1 MVTVGEVMTRDPVML
16 GAGSTLR
23 EALWTMRD
31 RGISSVLVVPQPGS
45 AEYGILTM
53 RDVIAKHE
61 VVFWAVNVL
70 GGFVAGVF
78 SAVLILALG
87 DRFREASPGS
97 TRIATEF
104 GVFGAAAFAS
114 AAIVRQVGFA
124 SLTGVYRA
132 TSAGGAAAFYAMNGV
147 VDALIALSGIAMG
160 FGVLLLGSVMVKS
173 GRYASVGTLSVVAGA
188 AMVLGGFI
196 NNVYFYM
203 ASSVATIVW
212 LTWTAL
218 SLRAEVGPAL
228 FNFVVKRNGRRAAKA
243 A

>member
-1 MVTVGEVMTRDPVML
+1 MDNLRRLGGEAGVLAGIAMAWLFL
-16 GAGSTLR
+16 GL
-23 EALWTMRD
+23 
-31 RGISSVLVVPQPGS
+31 VLVFPS
-45 AEYGILTM
+45 AGLSLADQANPHRYISFIG
-53 RDVIAKHE
+53 KHE
-61 VVFWAVNVL
+61 AVFWAVNVL

-124 SLTGVYRA
+124 SLTGIYRA
-132 TSAGGAAAFYAMNGV
+132 TSTGGAAAFYAMNGV
-147 VDALIALSGIAMG
+147 VDAFIALSGIAMG
-160 FGVLLLGSVMVKS
+160 IGVLLLGNVMVKS
-173 GRYASVGTLSVVAGA
+173 GRYASVGTLSMVAGA
-188 AMVLGGFI
+188 AMVLGGFV
-196 NNVYFYM
+196 NNVYLYM
-203 ASSVATIVW
+203 ASSLATIVW

-228 FNFVVKRNGRRAAKA
+228 FNFVVKRNGRRAKA

>member
-1 MVTVGEVMTRDPVML
+1 MDNLRRIGGEAGVLAGIAMAWLFL
-16 GAGSTLR
+16 GL
-23 EALWTMRD
+23 
-31 RGISSVLVVPQPGS
+31 VLVFPSTGLSLADQANPHRYIS
-45 AEYGILTM
+45 F
-53 RDVIAKHE
+53 IAKHE
-61 VVFWAVNVL
+61 AAFWAVNVL

-124 SLTGVYRA
+124 SLTPIYKA
-132 TSAGGAAAFYAMNGV
+132 TTSGGAATFYAMNGV
-147 VDALIALSGIAMG
+147 VDALTALAGIAIG
-160 FGVLLLGSVMVKS
+160 FGVLLFGNVMIKS
-173 GRYASVGTLSVVAGA
+173 GRYSSAGTLSIAAGA
-188 AMVLGGFI
+188 AMVLGGFV
-196 NNVYFYM
+196 NNVYLYM
-203 ASSVATIVW
+203 ASSVAMIVW

-228 FNFVVKRNGRRAAKA
+228 FNFVVKRNGRRAKA
-243 A
+243 AA

>member
-1 MVTVGEVMTRDPVML
+1 MDNLRRLGGEAGVLAGIAMAWLFL
-16 GAGSTLR
+16 GL
-23 EALWTMRD
+23 
-31 RGISSVLVVPQPGS
+31 VLVFPSVGLSLADQANPHRYIS
-45 AEYGILTM
+45 F
-53 RDVIAKHE
+53 IAKHE
-61 VVFWAVNVL
+61 AVFWAVNVL

-114 AAIVRQVGFA
+114 AAIVKQVGFA
-124 SLTGVYRA
+124 SLIGIYRA
-132 TSAGGAAAFYAMNGV
+132 TSSGGAAAFYAMNGV
-147 VDALIALSGIAMG
+147 ADALIALSGIAMG
-160 FGVLLLGSVMVKS
+160 FGVLLFGSVMVKS

-196 NNVYFYM
+196 NNVYLYM
-203 ASSVATIVW
+203 ASSLATIVW

-228 FNFVVKRNGRRAAKA
+228 FNFVVRRNGRRAAKA

>member
-1 MVTVGEVMTRDPVML
+1 MDNLRRLGGEAGVLAGIAMAWLFL
-16 GAGSTLR
+16 GL
-23 EALWTMRD
+23 
-31 RGISSVLVVPQPGS
+31 VLVFPSTGLSLADQANPHRYIS
-45 AEYGILTM
+45 F
-53 RDVIAKHE
+53 IAKHE
-61 VVFWAVNVL
+61 AAFWAVNVL

-104 GVFGAAAFAS
+104 GVFGAAAFAG

-124 SLTGVYRA
+124 SLTTIYKA
-132 TSAGGAAAFYAMNGV
+132 TTTGGAAAFYAMNGV

-160 FGVLLLGSVMVKS
+160 FGILLLGSVMAKS
-173 GRYASVGTLSVVAGA
+173 ERYAAVGTLSLVAGG

-196 NNVYFYM
+196 NNIYLYM
-203 ASSVATIVW
+203 ASSVAAIVW

-228 FNFVVKRNGRRAAKA
+228 FNFVVRRNGRSRAKA